1 MDLSWVAVGTK
12 DEIDRE
18 NWSHLHSY
26 KKANATIAVK
36 VVINN
41 NSNFYDYT
49 HKKTKHNLN
58 LITPFIKETKEVKE
72 IKEIKEEKIIKE
84 IKEKKVEEIEVCYK
98 SNKNTNSGVT
108 VYEI

>member
-26 KKANATIAVK
+26 KKANATVAVK

-58 LITPFIKETKEVKE
+58 LITPFVKEVKE
-72 IKEIKEEKIIKE
+72 VKKIKENKEIKKE
-84 IKEKKVEEIEVCYK
+84 IVQKENKVEEIEVCYK

>member
-26 KKANATIAVK
+26 KKANATVAVK

-58 LITPFIKETKEVKE
+58 LITPFVKESKEVKEVKETKEIKKE
-72 IKEIKEEKIIKE
+72 IVQKEN
-84 IKEKKVEEIEVCYK
+84 KVEEIEVCYK